1 MRRIYMKTD
10 YLEWIN
16 FRCVPRLSG
25 CKAMRATR
33 TFYRGFCIH
42 TFGKDSSWSFSAS
55 PLTPDLPILS
65 RYAFA
70 SLGETETMALTE
82 ARARIDRVLEPG
94 GELKIAT
101 STKPLDMSCRVARAS
116 IWKDKRGL

>member
-1 MRRIYMKTD
+1 MRRIFMKRP

-16 FRCVPRLSG
+16 FSCVPRTSG
-25 CKAMRATR
+25 CKAVRATR

-42 TFGKDSSWSFSAS
+42 TFGKDSAWSFSAS

-82 ARARIDRVLEPG
+82 ARARIDRLLSESLLSRRPREAV
-94 GELKIAT
+94 
-101 STKPLDMSCRVARAS
+101 
-116 IWKDKRGL
+116 